1 MGRARTVAAALAV
14 VLLATLTGCGAGA
27 TDAEEENPWA
37 ADIQRQY
44 ERTDNALVK
53 SILEDGKITD
63 AEIEEFMEEYNTC
76 LAEYGLSTTYD
87 REGSYETLVDQY
99 SRHTGEEMQQY
110 NEECRESSG
119 YYDLIPLDENILGNP
134 EHLSADELHKLTYDC
149 RKRHGLIDE
158 GMTFEEYKDILLQKP
173 DSSGED
179 PLKNSV
185 FGKYYTDADSETTQ
199 QWNACESDP
208 SN

>member
-1 MGRARTVAAALAV
+1 MGRTRTVAAALAV
-14 VLLATLTGCGAGA
+14 VLLAALTGCGAGG
-27 TDAEEENPWA
+27 TGAEEENPWA
-37 ADIQRQY
+37 EDIQRQY
-44 ERTDNALVK
+44 EQTDNALVK

-63 AEIEEFMEEYNTC
+63 AEIEEFMKEYNTC

-99 SRHTGEEMQQY
+99 SRHTPEEMQQY

-158 GMTFEEYKDILLQKP
+158 GMTFEEYKNALIPQWDGT
-173 DSSGED
+173 GEN
-179 PLKNSV
+179 PIENGV
-185 FGKYYTDADSETTQ
+185 FGEYYTDMNSEASQ
-199 QWNACESDP
+199 QWDACESDP

>member
-1 MGRARTVAAALAV
+1 MPQGKGPIMGRARTVAAALAV

-99 SRHTGEEMQQY
+99 SRHTGEEMQQFCICK
-110 NEECRESSG
+110 EKS
-119 YYDLIPLDENILGNP
+119 
-134 EHLSADELHKLTYDC
+134 
-149 RKRHGLIDE
+149 
-158 GMTFEEYKDILLQKP
+158 
-173 DSSGED
+173 
-179 PLKNSV
+179 
-185 FGKYYTDADSETTQ
+185 
-199 QWNACESDP
+199 
-208 SN
+208 